1 MNRKAIV
8 RVGLPVLAVV
18 AAAAYFLVVVP
29 RVIYGLAGVK
39 VKTVYADFGDLDGA
53 VVVDVGKGCEN
64 LCLEPASRRAYVTD
78 CWGNVHLVDG
88 PSRETLRVVKSAKV
102 GDGKACGID
111 RGPGGF
117 LYVAACDGDW
127 RRPTGGIF
135 KVDNGLE
142 SAEKIAGDFAGL
154 SGLALDGRGDIY
166 FAVSNASFINGKGAI
181 YQMKR
186 RASGDYREPRVFL
199 PDLRCVAGMFYDAG
213 ANRICF
219 TETFCGVSTFRP
231 PFADVTCVLSK
242 TTGFDFCGDLCTDG
256 GGRYWLA
263 DPCGFLKCYDAE
275 TRELTRYKVKGCGG
289 PSSCRI
295 RVEDGEEIM
304 YVTEIRKRGGLASLL
319 SGKRDGRGVVVMPLN
334 ALRERGE
341 RG

>member
-1 MNRKAIV
+1 LDRKAIA
-8 RVGLPVLAVV
+8 RVGLPALAVV
-18 AAAAYFLVVVP
+18 AAAAYFLVAVP

-39 VKTVYADFGDLDGA
+39 VKTVYADFADLDGA

-88 PSRETLRVVKSAKV
+88 PSREGLRLVKSAKLA
-102 GDGKACGID
+102 DGTACGID

-117 LYVAACDGDW
+117 LYVAVCDDRLG
-127 RRPTGGIF
+127 RGGGIF
-135 KVDNGLE
+135 KVDKKLG
-142 SAEKIAGDFAGL
+142 SAEKIAGDFPGL
-154 SGLALDGRGDIY
+154 SGLALDGRGDVY
-166 FAVSNASFINGKGAI
+166 FAVSNASFVNGKGAI
-181 YQMKR
+181 YKMKR
-186 RASGDYREPRVFL
+186 RASGDYREARVFL
-199 PDLRCVAGMFYDAG
+199 PDMHCVAGMFYDAG
-213 ANRICF
+213 TNRICF
-219 TETFCGVSTFRP
+219 TETFCGVSTFKP

-256 GGRYWLA
+256 RGRYWLA

-275 TRELTRYKVKGCGG
+275 TRELTRYRIKGCGG

-295 RVEDGEEIM
+295 RVEDGEEII
-304 YVTEIRKRGGLASLL
+304 YVTELNRRGGLTSLF
-319 SGKRDGRGVVVMPLN
+319 SKRRDGRGVVMMPLN